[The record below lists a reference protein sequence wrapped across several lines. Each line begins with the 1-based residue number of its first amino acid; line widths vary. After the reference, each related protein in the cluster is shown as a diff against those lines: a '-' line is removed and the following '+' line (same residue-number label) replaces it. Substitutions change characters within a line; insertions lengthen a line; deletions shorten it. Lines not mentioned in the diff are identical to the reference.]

1 MRFSVAT
8 VLAFAA
14 AVIADVTEDFD
25 SIYTPKAGSTIE
37 AGKEFEV
44 KWNVPE
50 KYADGKV
57 TIILIGG
64 ASAQTQVPLGKPIA
78 GKSYHLNAR
87 AVLSRFKT

>member
-1 MRFSVAT
+1 MRFSVAA

-44 KWNVPE
+44 KWDVSE

-64 ASAQTQVPLGKPIA
+64 ASAQTQVPIGKPIA
-78 GKSYHLNAR
+78 GTFPS
-87 AVLSRFKT
+87 F